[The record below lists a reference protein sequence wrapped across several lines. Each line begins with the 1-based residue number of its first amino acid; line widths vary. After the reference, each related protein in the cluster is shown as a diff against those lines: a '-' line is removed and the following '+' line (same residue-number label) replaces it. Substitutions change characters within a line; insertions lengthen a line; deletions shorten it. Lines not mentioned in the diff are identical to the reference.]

1 MRAAHRPSFPR
12 NLHPGAWW
20 LWALGMATAASR
32 TTNPL
37 LLVLLLAVAG
47 FVVASRRTA
56 APWANSYAAFLKL
69 GLAVIA
75 IRVVF
80 QAVFGA
86 AVTGRTVLFT
96 MPEVPLPDWLQGIRI
111 GGPVTSEALA
121 SALYDGLRLAAVL
134 GCVGAANAL
143 ANPKRLLASVPGA
156 LYELGVAVV
165 VAMTFAPQL
174 VTDAA
179 RTRAA
184 RRLRGQPDRG
194 LRSVRATAVPVLEGA
209 LERSLT
215 LAAAMD
221 SRGYGRLGTV
231 SARARLLTGTLVI
244 GGLLGVCVGLYGLLD
259 AGGTQAVGLPVLVAG
274 VAAATGG
281 LALGGRRTV
290 RTRYRPDPWALPEWL
305 VTASGAVVA
314 GIYVWCSIAALDGL
328 VVPTVPLTAPA
339 LPLLP
344 AVAAVVAL
352 APAWLAPPPPRAG
365 AGDGDRDSDGDR
377 DRTGADRAKAGAST
391 EAVG

>member
-1 MRAAHRPSFPR
+1 MRAAHRPSFAR

-20 LWALGMATAASR
+20 LWALGLATAASR

-37 LLVLLLAVAG
+37 LLALLLAVAG
-47 FVVASRRTA
+47 YVVAARRTA
-56 APWANSYAAFLKL
+56 APWASSYAAFLKL
-69 GLAVIA
+69 GLAVIV

-86 AVTGRTVLFT
+86 AVAGRTVLFT
-96 MPEVPLPDWLQGIRI
+96 LPEVPLPTWIDGIRI
-111 GGPVTSEALA
+111 GGQVTAEALA
-121 SALYDGLRLAAVL
+121 SAGYDGLRLAAIL

-143 ANPKRLLASVPGA
+143 ANPKRLLTHVPGA

-179 RTRAA
+179 RARAA

-209 LERSLT
+209 LERSLA

-221 SRGYGRLGTV
+221 SRGYGRLGSVTR
-231 SARARLLTGTLVI
+231 RARLLTSGLVL
-244 GGLLGVCVGLYGLLD
+244 GGLVGICVGVYGLLD
-259 AGGTQAVGLPVLVAG
+259 AGATRLLALPALGVGLVTACAG
-274 VAAATGG
+274 
-281 LALGGRRTV
+281 LMLGGRRTV

-305 VTASGAVVA
+305 VTASGVAVAAGFVGPSMAGDVA
-314 GIYVWCSIAALDGL
+314 L
-328 VVPTVPLTAPA
+328 VASTVPLTVPA
-339 LPLLP
+339 LPLVP
-344 AVAAVVAL
+344 TAAAL
-352 APAWLAPPPPRAG
+352 LGLLPAWLAPRPPTAVSEEAPTGTSLDEQTDDPRQVAQPG
-365 AGDGDRDSDGDR
+365 KV
-377 DRTGADRAKAGAST
+377 KAS
-391 EAVG
+391 